1 MKKALIICCTL
12 IASAGVARPAGAEG
26 PDELA
31 LAARRVF
38 KDACAGCHGP
48 QLPKPK
54 GRFGY
59 VLDLKRLAANPEMV
73 VPGKPGESE
82 LYEIIRRDEMPP
94 SKPLSAAQKET
105 VRAWIQAGAPPAPA
119 EAEARAAGSESSD
132 VVRRVLRGAGK
143 FHLLL
148 LHFPIALLVT
158 AAAGELWASARG
170 RPEPGP
176 TMRFCVVG
184 GAATAVVAA
193 ALGWAYAAS
202 SSGAGAPEAL
212 AWHRWVGTAAAAWSV
227 ATAFVVEHDARR
239 GTRNR
244 NLQQLMV
251 LLGALLIGAAGH
263 FGGTLVHGDI
273 FSDW

>member
-1 MKKALIICCTL
+1 
-12 IASAGVARPAGAEG
+12 
-26 PDELA
+26 
-31 LAARRVF
+31 
-38 KDACAGCHGP
+38 
-48 QLPKPK
+48 
-54 GRFGY
+54 
-59 VLDLKRLAANPEMV
+59 
-73 VPGKPGESE
+73 
-82 LYEIIRRDEMPP
+82 MPP
-94 SKPLSAAQKET
+94 SKPLPASQKEI
-105 VRAWIQAGAPPAPA
+105 VRAWILAGAPPAPEGA
-119 EAEARAAGSESSD
+119 EGAAARAGRSEEAD

-148 LHFPIALLVT
+148 LHFPIALLVA

-170 RPEPGP
+170 RVEPGP
-176 TMRFCVVG
+176 TVRFCVVG

-193 ALGWAYAAS
+193 ALGWAYAAGG
-202 SSGAGAPEAL
+202 SGSGAPEAL

-251 LLGALLIGAAGH
+251 LVGAILIGAAGH
-263 FGGTLVHGDI
+263 FGGSLVHGDI